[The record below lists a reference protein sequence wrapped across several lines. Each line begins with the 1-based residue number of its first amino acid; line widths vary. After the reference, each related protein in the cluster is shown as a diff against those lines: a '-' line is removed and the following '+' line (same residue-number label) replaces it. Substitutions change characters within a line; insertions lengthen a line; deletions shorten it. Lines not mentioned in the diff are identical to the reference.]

1 MSTEEVFRM
10 SNVSGYSVEIPL
22 AKAKELLGMLNM
34 DQVFRAARAGADDAD
49 EPADADDGDAEPV
62 KAEGMEYCK
71 EVLDVVRAYALLS
84 SDERT
89 SSIPRP
95 LTQDLRSVVYAGE
108 MELVEKA
115 EKEDY
120 LVDLLNCALFLRFS
134 QLSAL
139 CAAYMAVR
147 IDEIAKAAPDI
158 MEGAERIRKFLHMQN
173 EWTEEEMG
181 HLRREMEYA
190 KSVDPNVY

>member
-1 MSTEEVFRM
+1 MSNEEVFRI

-22 AKAKELLGMLNM
+22 ATAKELLGMLNM
-34 DQVFRAARAGADDAD
+34 DQVFRAARAGTDDTD
-49 EPADADDGDAEPV
+49 ESGVDDGDTEPV
-62 KAEGMEYCK
+62 KAEGMDYGK
-71 EVLDVVRAYALLS
+71 EVLDVVRAYALLPP
-84 SDERT
+84 DKRT

-115 EKEDY
+115 EREDY

>member
-1 MSTEEVFRM
+1 MPTEDIFLM
-10 SNVSGYSVEIPL
+10 SNVSGHSVEIPL
-22 AKAKELLGMLNM
+22 DTAKDLLGILNM
-34 DQVFRAARAGADDAD
+34 DQIFRSARAGADDAD
-49 EPADADDGDAEPV
+49 DSVEEDDSDAEPV
-62 KAEGMEYCK
+62 KLEGTEYGN
-71 EVLDVVRAYALLS
+71 EVLDVVRAYAMLPP
-84 SDERT
+84 DKRT
-89 SSIPRP
+89 TSIPRP
-95 LTQDLRSVVYAGE
+95 LMQELRTVVYPDE
-108 MELVEKA
+108 MELVKKA

-134 QLSAL
+134 QLSSL

-147 IDEIAKAAPDI
+147 INDIAQAAPDI

-173 EWTEEEMG
+173 EWTEEEMV

>member
-1 MSTEEVFRM
+1 MSNDEVFRI

-22 AKAKELLGMLNM
+22 ATAKELLGMLNM
-34 DQVFRAARAGADDAD
+34 DQVFRAARAGADDTD
-49 EPADADDGDAEPV
+49 ESDVDDGDTEPV
-62 KAEGMEYCK
+62 KAEGMDYAK
-71 EVLDVVRAYALLS
+71 EVLDVVRAYALLP

-89 SSIPRP
+89 SNIPRP

-108 MELVEKA
+108 MELVEEA
-115 EKEDY
+115 EREDY
-120 LVDLLNCALFLRFS
+120 LVDLLNCALFLRFA

>member
-1 MSTEEVFRM
+1 MSNEEVFRIT
-10 SNVSGYSVEIPL
+10 NVSGYSVEIPL
-22 AKAKELLGMLNM
+22 ATAKELLGMLDM
-34 DQVFRAARAGADDAD
+34 DQVFRAARAGADDTD
-49 EPADADDGDAEPV
+49 ESADADDYDAEPL
-62 KAEGMEYCK
+62 KAEGMEYSK
-71 EVLDVVRAYALLS
+71 EVLDVVRSYALLP

-89 SSIPRP
+89 NNIPRP
-95 LTQDLRSVVYAGE
+95 LTQDLRSVVHAGE

-115 EKEDY
+115 EREDY

-139 CAAYMAVR
+139 CAAYIAVR

>member
-1 MSTEEVFRM
+1 MSNEEVFRL
-10 SNVSGYSVEIPL
+10 SNISGHTVEIPL
-22 AKAKELLGMLNM
+22 ATAKELLGMLNM
-34 DQVFRAARAGADDAD
+34 DQVFRAAQAGTDDTD
-49 EPADADDGDAEPV
+49 ESDMDDSDTEPV
-62 KAEGMEYCK
+62 KAEGMDYCK
-71 EVLDVVRAYALLS
+71 EVLDVVRAYALLPP
-84 SDERT
+84 DERT
-89 SSIPRP
+89 TSIPRP
-95 LTQDLRSVVYAGE
+95 LTQDLRTVVYANE

-115 EKEDY
+115 EREDY
-120 LVDLLNCALFLRFS
+120 LVDLLNCALFLRFA

>member
-1 MSTEEVFRM
+1 MSNEEVFRI
-10 SNVSGYSVEIPL
+10 SNVSGYSVEMPL
-22 AKAKELLGMLNM
+22 ATAKELLGMLNM
-34 DQVFRAARAGADDAD
+34 DQVFRAARAGTDDTD
-49 EPADADDGDAEPV
+49 ESDVDDGDTEPV
-62 KAEGMEYCK
+62 KAEGTDYSK
-71 EVLDVVRAYALLS
+71 EVLDVVRAYALLPP
-84 SDERT
+84 DERT

-115 EKEDY
+115 EREDY